1 MKTQKQRRRVTPFTL
16 IEVVVVIVI
25 LVTLASVATP
35 MYMRYI
41 KKAKISTAATQIKLI
56 DDALQQYKLDVGT
69 YPSDL
74 QCLMENLD
82 PCTHTAQLREVEILS
97 SSRFRNSLL
106 GTLSGSM
113 NEPSALSIEGNTM
126 QWNTMLSLPIKWI
139 RRVSGSFHHVSQL
152 PRSGCWSQYSLV
164 LLM

>member
-35 MYMRYI
+35 MYMNYI
-41 KKAKISTAATQIKLI
+41 KKSKIATAKTQIKLL

-74 QCLMENLD
+74 QGLMENIDQSEKWEGPYIKPRVPLD
-82 PCTHTAQLREVEILS
+82 PWGAEYNYVFPGDHGEFDIYSFGADGQ
-97 SSRFRNSLL
+97 
-106 GTLSGSM
+106 
-113 NEPSALSIEGNTM
+113 EGGEGEYADQTN
-126 QWNTMLSLPIKWI
+126 WEL
-139 RRVSGSFHHVSQL
+139 
-152 PRSGCWSQYSLV
+152 
-164 LLM
+164 

>member
-35 MYMRYI
+35 MYMNYI
-41 KKAKISTAATQIKLI
+41 KKSKIATAKTQIKLR

-74 QCLMENLD
+74 QGLMENIDQSEKWAGPYIKPKVPLD
-82 PCTHTAQLREVEILS
+82 PWGAEYNYVFPGDHGEFDIYSFGADGQ
-97 SSRFRNSLL
+97 
-106 GTLSGSM
+106 
-113 NEPSALSIEGNTM
+113 EGGDGEYADQTN
-126 QWNTMLSLPIKWI
+126 WD
-139 RRVSGSFHHVSQL
+139 F
-152 PRSGCWSQYSLV
+152 
-164 LLM
+164 

>member
-35 MYMRYI
+35 MYMNYI
-41 KKAKISTAATQIKLI
+41 KNSKIATAKTQIKLL

-74 QCLMENLD
+74 QGLMENIDQSEKWDGPYIKPRVPLD
-82 PCTHTAQLREVEILS
+82 PWGGEYQYIFPGEHGEFDIYSFGADGQ
-97 SSRFRNSLL
+97 
-106 GTLSGSM
+106 
-113 NEPSALSIEGNTM
+113 EGGEGEYADQTN
-126 QWNTMLSLPIKWI
+126 WEL
-139 RRVSGSFHHVSQL
+139 
-152 PRSGCWSQYSLV
+152 
-164 LLM
+164 

>member
-35 MYMRYI
+35 MYMNYI
-41 KKAKISTAATQIKLI
+41 KKSKIATAKTQIKLL

-74 QCLMENLD
+74 QGLMENIDQSEKWDGPYIKPRVPLD
-82 PCTHTAQLREVEILS
+82 PWGAEYNYVFPGDHGEFDIYSFGADGQ
-97 SSRFRNSLL
+97 
-106 GTLSGSM
+106 
-113 NEPSALSIEGNTM
+113 EGGEGEYADQTN
-126 QWNTMLSLPIKWI
+126 WEL
-139 RRVSGSFHHVSQL
+139 
-152 PRSGCWSQYSLV
+152 
-164 LLM
+164 

>member
-35 MYMRYI
+35 MYMNYI
-41 KKAKISTAATQIKLI
+41 KKSKIATAKTQIKLL

-74 QCLMENLD
+74 QGLMENIDQSEKWDGPYIKPRVPLD
-82 PCTHTAQLREVEILS
+82 PWGGEYQYVFPGDHGEFDIYSFGADGQ
-97 SSRFRNSLL
+97 
-106 GTLSGSM
+106 
-113 NEPSALSIEGNTM
+113 EGGDGEYADQTN
-126 QWNTMLSLPIKWI
+126 WD
-139 RRVSGSFHHVSQL
+139 F
-152 PRSGCWSQYSLV
+152 
-164 LLM
+164 

>member
-35 MYMRYI
+35 MYMNYI
-41 KKAKISTAATQIKLI
+41 KKSKVATAKTQIKLL

-74 QCLMENLD
+74 QGLMENIDQSEKWDGPYIKPRVPLD
-82 PCTHTAQLREVEILS
+82 PWGAEYNYIFPGDHGEFDIYSFGADGQ
-97 SSRFRNSLL
+97 
-106 GTLSGSM
+106 
-113 NEPSALSIEGNTM
+113 EGGEGEYADQTN
-126 QWNTMLSLPIKWI
+126 WEL
-139 RRVSGSFHHVSQL
+139 
-152 PRSGCWSQYSLV
+152 
-164 LLM
+164 

>member
-35 MYMRYI
+35 MYMNYI
-41 KKAKISTAATQIKLI
+41 KKSKIATAKTQIKLL

-74 QCLMENLD
+74 QGLMENIDQSEKWDGPYIKPKVPQD
-82 PCTHTAQLREVEILS
+82 PWGFDYQYVFPGEHGEFDIYSFGADGQ
-97 SSRFRNSLL
+97 
-106 GTLSGSM
+106 
-113 NEPSALSIEGNTM
+113 EGGDGEYADQTN
-126 QWNTMLSLPIKWI
+126 WEL
-139 RRVSGSFHHVSQL
+139 
-152 PRSGCWSQYSLV
+152 
-164 LLM
+164 

>member
-35 MYMRYI
+35 MYMNYI
-41 KKAKISTAATQIKLI
+41 KKSKIATAKTQIKLL

-74 QCLMENLD
+74 QGLMENIDQSEKWDGPYIKPRVPLD
-82 PCTHTAQLREVEILS
+82 PWGGEYQYIFPGEHGEFDIYSFGADGQ
-97 SSRFRNSLL
+97 
-106 GTLSGSM
+106 
-113 NEPSALSIEGNTM
+113 EGGEGEYADQTN
-126 QWNTMLSLPIKWI
+126 WEL
-139 RRVSGSFHHVSQL
+139 
-152 PRSGCWSQYSLV
+152 
-164 LLM
+164 

>member
-35 MYMRYI
+35 MYMNYI
-41 KKAKISTAATQIKLI
+41 KKSKIATAKTQIKLL

-74 QCLMENLD
+74 QGLMENIDQSEKWDGPYIKPKVPLD
-82 PCTHTAQLREVEILS
+82 PWGAEYNYVFPGDHGEFDI
-97 SSRFRNSLL
+97 
-106 GTLSGSM
+106 
-113 NEPSALSIEGNTM
+113 
-126 QWNTMLSLPIKWI
+126 
-139 RRVSGSFHHVSQL
+139 
-152 PRSGCWSQYSLV
+152 YSLGADGQEGGDGEYADQTNWE
-164 LLM
+164 L

>member
-1 MKTQKQRRRVTPFTL
+1 MKTQKQRRRVAPFTL

-35 MYMRYI
+35 MYMNYI
-41 KKAKISTAATQIKLI
+41 KKSKIATAKTQIKLL

-82 PCTHTAQLREVEILS
+82 QSEKWEGPYIKPRVPLDPWGGEYQYIYPGEHGEFDI
-97 SSRFRNSLL
+97 NSF
-106 GTLSGSM
+106 GADGQ
-113 NEPSALSIEGNTM
+113 EGGEGEYADQTN
-126 QWNTMLSLPIKWI
+126 WEL
-139 RRVSGSFHHVSQL
+139 
-152 PRSGCWSQYSLV
+152 
-164 LLM
+164 

>member
-35 MYMRYI
+35 MYMNYI
-41 KKAKISTAATQIKLI
+41 KKSKIATAKTQIKLL

-74 QCLMENLD
+74 QGLMENIDQSEKWDGPYIKPRVPLD
-82 PCTHTAQLREVEILS
+82 PWGAEYNYVFPGDHGEFDIYSFGADGQ
-97 SSRFRNSLL
+97 
-106 GTLSGSM
+106 
-113 NEPSALSIEGNTM
+113 EGGEGEYPDQTN
-126 QWNTMLSLPIKWI
+126 WEL
-139 RRVSGSFHHVSQL
+139 
-152 PRSGCWSQYSLV
+152 
-164 LLM
+164 

>member
-74 QCLMENLD
+74 QGLMENIDQSEKWDGPYIKPRVPLD
-82 PCTHTAQLREVEILS
+82 PWGAEYNYIFPGDHGEFDIYSFGADGQ
-97 SSRFRNSLL
+97 
-106 GTLSGSM
+106 
-113 NEPSALSIEGNTM
+113 EGGEGEYADQTN
-126 QWNTMLSLPIKWI
+126 WEL
-139 RRVSGSFHHVSQL
+139 
-152 PRSGCWSQYSLV
+152 
-164 LLM
+164 

>member
-35 MYMRYI
+35 MYMNYI
-41 KKAKISTAATQIKLI
+41 KKSKIATAKTQIKLL

-74 QCLMENLD
+74 QGLMENIDQSEKWDGPYIKPRVPLD
-82 PCTHTAQLREVEILS
+82 PW
-97 SSRFRNSLL
+97 
-106 GTLSGSM
+106 GS
-113 NEPSALSIEGNTM
+113 EYYYVFPGDHGEFDIYSFGADGQEGGDGEYADQTN
-126 QWNTMLSLPIKWI
+126 WEL
-139 RRVSGSFHHVSQL
+139 
-152 PRSGCWSQYSLV
+152 
-164 LLM
+164 

>member
-35 MYMRYI
+35 MYMNYI
-41 KKAKISTAATQIKLI
+41 KKSKIATAKTQIKLL

-74 QCLMENLD
+74 QGLMENIDQSEKWDGPYIKPRVPLD
-82 PCTHTAQLREVEILS
+82 PWGGEYQYIFPGEHGEFDIYSFGADGQ
-97 SSRFRNSLL
+97 
-106 GTLSGSM
+106 
-113 NEPSALSIEGNTM
+113 EGGDGEYADQTN
-126 QWNTMLSLPIKWI
+126 WEL
-139 RRVSGSFHHVSQL
+139 
-152 PRSGCWSQYSLV
+152 
-164 LLM
+164 

>member
-1 MKTQKQRRRVTPFTL
+1 MKNQKQRRRVTPFTL

-41 KKAKISTAATQIKLI
+41 KKAKISTATTQIKLI

-74 QCLMENLD
+74 QCLMQNLD
-82 PCTHTAQLREVEILS
+82 QSEKW
-97 SSRFRNSLL
+97 
-106 GTLSGSM
+106 
-113 NEPSALSIEGNTM
+113 EGPYM
-126 QWNTMLSLPIKWI
+126 KPKVPLDPW
-139 RRVSGSFHHVSQL
+139 GFEY
-152 PRSGCWSQYSLV
+152 QYVYPGEHNRGEFDLYTFGADGQEGGEGENADQNNWGGDSYSDSNYGGDY
-164 LLM
+164 

>member
-41 KKAKISTAATQIKLI
+41 KKAKISTATTQIKLI

-74 QCLMENLD
+74 QCL
-82 PCTHTAQLREVEILS
+82 A
-97 SSRFRNSLL
+97 
-106 GTLSGSM
+106 G
-113 NEPSALSIEGNTM
+113 SALAYG
-126 QWNTMLSLPIKWI
+126 
-139 RRVSGSFHHVSQL
+139 
-152 PRSGCWSQYSLV
+152 
-164 LLM
+164 

>member
-74 QCLMENLD
+74 QGLMENIDQSEKWDGPYIKPRVPLD
-82 PCTHTAQLREVEILS
+82 PWGGEYQYIFPGEHGEFDIYSFGADGQ
-97 SSRFRNSLL
+97 
-106 GTLSGSM
+106 
-113 NEPSALSIEGNTM
+113 EGGEGEYADQTN
-126 QWNTMLSLPIKWI
+126 WEL
-139 RRVSGSFHHVSQL
+139 
-152 PRSGCWSQYSLV
+152 
-164 LLM
+164 

>member
-41 KKAKISTAATQIKLI
+41 KKSKIATAKTQIKLL

-74 QCLMENLD
+74 QGLMENIDQSEKWDGPYIKPRVPLD
-82 PCTHTAQLREVEILS
+82 PWGGEYQYIFPGEHGEFDIYSFGADGQ
-97 SSRFRNSLL
+97 
-106 GTLSGSM
+106 
-113 NEPSALSIEGNTM
+113 EGGEGEYADQTN
-126 QWNTMLSLPIKWI
+126 WEL
-139 RRVSGSFHHVSQL
+139 
-152 PRSGCWSQYSLV
+152 
-164 LLM
+164 

>member
-35 MYMRYI
+35 MYMNYI
-41 KKAKISTAATQIKLI
+41 KKSKIATAKTQIKLL

-74 QCLMENLD
+74 QGLMENIDQSEKWDGPYIKPKVPLD
-82 PCTHTAQLREVEILS
+82 PWGAEYNYVFPGDHGEFDIYSFGADGQ
-97 SSRFRNSLL
+97 
-106 GTLSGSM
+106 
-113 NEPSALSIEGNTM
+113 EGGEGEYADQTN
-126 QWNTMLSLPIKWI
+126 WEL
-139 RRVSGSFHHVSQL
+139 
-152 PRSGCWSQYSLV
+152 
-164 LLM
+164 

>member
-35 MYMRYI
+35 MYMNYI
-41 KKAKISTAATQIKLI
+41 KKSKIATAKTQIKLL

-74 QCLMENLD
+74 QGLMENIDQSEKWDGPYIKPKVPLD
-82 PCTHTAQLREVEILS
+82 PWGAEYNYVFPGDHGEFDIYSFGADGQ
-97 SSRFRNSLL
+97 
-106 GTLSGSM
+106 
-113 NEPSALSIEGNTM
+113 EGGDGEYADQTN
-126 QWNTMLSLPIKWI
+126 WDL
-139 RRVSGSFHHVSQL
+139 
-152 PRSGCWSQYSLV
+152 
-164 LLM
+164 

>member
-35 MYMRYI
+35 MYMNYI
-41 KKAKISTAATQIKLI
+41 KRSKIATAKTQIKLL

-74 QCLMENLD
+74 QGLTENIDQSEKWEGPYIKPRVPLD
-82 PCTHTAQLREVEILS
+82 PWGGEYQYVFPGEHGEFDIYSFGADGQ
-97 SSRFRNSLL
+97 
-106 GTLSGSM
+106 
-113 NEPSALSIEGNTM
+113 EGGEGEYADQTN
-126 QWNTMLSLPIKWI
+126 WEL
-139 RRVSGSFHHVSQL
+139 
-152 PRSGCWSQYSLV
+152 
-164 LLM
+164 

>member
-35 MYMRYI
+35 MYMNYI
-41 KKAKISTAATQIKLI
+41 KKSKIATAKTQIKLL

-74 QCLMENLD
+74 QGLMDNIDQSEKWDGPYIKPRVPLD
-82 PCTHTAQLREVEILS
+82 PWGGEYQYVFPGEHGEFDIYSFGADGQ
-97 SSRFRNSLL
+97 
-106 GTLSGSM
+106 
-113 NEPSALSIEGNTM
+113 EGGEGEYADQTN
-126 QWNTMLSLPIKWI
+126 WEL
-139 RRVSGSFHHVSQL
+139 
-152 PRSGCWSQYSLV
+152 
-164 LLM
+164 

>member
-35 MYMRYI
+35 MYMNYI
-41 KKAKISTAATQIKLI
+41 KKSKVATAKTQIKLL

-74 QCLMENLD
+74 QGLMENIDQSEKWDGPYIKPRVPLD
-82 PCTHTAQLREVEILS
+82 PWGGEYQYICPGEHGEFDIYSFGADGQ
-97 SSRFRNSLL
+97 
-106 GTLSGSM
+106 
-113 NEPSALSIEGNTM
+113 EGGEGEYADQTN
-126 QWNTMLSLPIKWI
+126 WEL
-139 RRVSGSFHHVSQL
+139 
-152 PRSGCWSQYSLV
+152 
-164 LLM
+164 

>member
-35 MYMRYI
+35 MYMNYI
-41 KKAKISTAATQIKLI
+41 KKSKIATAKTQIKLL

-74 QCLMENLD
+74 QGLMENIDQSEKWDGPYIKPRVPLD
-82 PCTHTAQLREVEILS
+82 PWGAEYNYVFPGDHGEFDIYSFGADGQ
-97 SSRFRNSLL
+97 
-106 GTLSGSM
+106 
-113 NEPSALSIEGNTM
+113 EGGDGEYADQTN
-126 QWNTMLSLPIKWI
+126 WD
-139 RRVSGSFHHVSQL
+139 F
-152 PRSGCWSQYSLV
+152 
-164 LLM
+164 